1 MDQSKQPVTNDTDT
15 ILPDQRTSIGI
26 KLPLIVIGLML
37 FAFLIYTYISI
48 RVSQGSL
55 NENLKKDLLSDTQTN
70 IGLIQSTLTGSKTI
84 AVNLATAVE
93 SGSFDEKSLNQIIQS
108 TLINNPQVFGSTVAY
123 EPYQFQKDLYYWS
136 PYFNRTAEN
145 KLKFTQLGNAEYD
158 YLNKDW
164 YLLPKQSL
172 TPTLSAPYFDK
183 GGGEIWMVTWSVPFL
198 DENGNFRGV
207 ATADIDFSNIQ
218 KIFIN
223 AKLGKGG
230 YAFLIDSNGTI
241 LGIGEKG
248 GDLEAMK
255 DSMVTVGTSSVT
267 VKWAELIKSMTDGE
281 SGYMEVTDINGVP
294 LYVSY
299 APVGLDT
306 GWSLGLAYPREENLQ
321 KTTSLQ
327 ATLVIYSFLS
337 ALIFGGVIYLF
348 TRTITNPL
356 RQLTLAAGEI
366 ASGDPETIRKQLQ
379 NPIQLQTQDELE
391 DLANAYNQMALN
403 LNQSL
408 ERLEERVRER
418 TLELE
423 EARIQSERRAGE
435 LQAISEISKIIA
447 GEQKISILLPLIT
460 RLVSERFG
468 FYHTGIFLLDDT
480 NTYAVLQAASSEGG
494 KVMLAREHKL
504 EIGESGIVGF
514 VGKFGTPRI
523 ALDVGLDAVYFNNPD
538 LPETRS
544 EMALPLIVRNK
555 IVGVLDLQSK
565 QSGAFSETETN
576 TMSIL
581 ADQVAIAIE
590 NARLFQQ
597 TEQALT
603 EAEALYRQNTQES
616 WREFSNEEPIVG
628 YHQTLT
634 GGNKLF
640 APLESDEIRQVMN
653 RGEALIQS
661 TNTTS
666 QTASIVIP
674 IKLRGQVIGTLKV
687 KAPEKERHWSR
698 DEINLVEIISER
710 LSLAIENSRLI
721 QESQSRAAKEQAIS
735 EVTAKISSSIDLNT
749 ILATARE
756 ELRSAFPGADVNI
769 KLQDDNNHQPDS
781 FMESEKAPNVLSIPI
796 DLRGKSVG
804 VMTIHLPKEERVT
817 RNKMDI
823 IKAVAERVALSA
835 ENARLFEETSTR
847 AERERLVTDITTK
860 IRTTN
865 DPQEMI
871 QTAVN
876 ELKRALGVTQ
886 IEVIPQKM
894 TPPDN

>member
-1 MDQSKQPVTNDTDT
+1 MDQPKQPVTKDTENT
-15 ILPDQRTSIGI
+15 LPPQRTSIGI

-55 NENLKKDLLSDTQTN
+55 NENLKEDLLADTQTN
-70 IGLIQSTLTGSKTI
+70 IDLIQRTLTEAKTI
-84 AVNLATAVE
+84 AINLATAVE
-93 SGSFDEKSLNQIIQS
+93 SGSFDENSLNQIIQS
-108 TLINNPQVFGSTVAY
+108 TLINNQQIFGSTVAY
-123 EPYQFQKDLYYWS
+123 EPYQFDKNIYYWS
-136 PYFNRTAEN
+136 PYFNRTSEN
-145 KLKFTQLGNAEYD
+145 EFKFTQLGNPEYD
-158 YLNKDW
+158 YFNKDW
-164 YLLPKQSL
+164 YSTTKQTL
-172 TPTLSAPYFDK
+172 APTLSAPYFDE
-183 GGGEIWMVTWSVPFL
+183 GGGEIWMVTWSIPFL
-198 DENGNFRGV
+198 DKNGNFRGV
-207 ATADIDFSNIQ
+207 ATADIDFSKIQ
-218 KIFIN
+218 QIFFN

-230 YAFLIDSNGTI
+230 YAFLIDSKGTI

-255 DSMVTVGTSSVT
+255 DSMVTAGTSNVAIN
-267 VKWAELIKSMTDGE
+267 WAELIKSMTNGE
-281 SGYMEVTDINGVP
+281 SGYMEVSDINGVP

-327 ATLVIYSFLS
+327 LTLVIYSFFS

-348 TRTITNPL
+348 MRSITEPL
-356 RQLTLAAGEI
+356 RKLTFAAGQI
-366 ASGDPETIRKQLQ
+366 ASGDPENIREQLQ
-379 NPIQLQTQDELE
+379 NPIQIQTQDELE
-391 DLANAYNQMALN
+391 DLAIAYNQMAFN

-408 ERLEERVRER
+408 ESLEERVKER

-423 EARIQSERRAGE
+423 ESRMQSERRASE

-447 GEQKISILLPLIT
+447 GEQKISTLLPLIT
-460 RLVSERFG
+460 RLVSDRFG

-494 KVMLAREHKL
+494 RVMLAREHKL
-504 EIGESGIVGF
+504 EIGESGIVGY

-523 ALDVGLDAVYFNNPD
+523 ALDVGHDAVYFNNPD

-544 EMALPLIVRNK
+544 EMALPLTVRNK
-555 IVGVLDLQSK
+555 IVGVLDLQSTK
-565 QSGAFSETETN
+565 QGAFTENELN

-616 WREFSNEEPIVG
+616 WKEFSNEESIIG

-653 RGEALIQS
+653 RGEALVHS
-661 TNTTS
+661 ADASS
-666 QTASIVIP
+666 QEASIVIP
-674 IKLRGQVIGTLKV
+674 IKLRGQVIGALKV
-687 KAPEKERHWSR
+687 KAPEKNRNWSR

-749 ILATARE
+749 ILSTARE

-769 KLQDDNNHQPDS
+769 KLQASNNHQAASLTEAD
-781 FMESEKAPNVLSIPI
+781 KAPNVLSIPI
-796 DLRGKSVG
+796 DLRGESVG
-804 VMTIHLPKEERVT
+804 VMTIRLPKEERVT

-886 IEVIPQKM
+886 IEIIPQKM